1 MTARDE
7 LFVRAVEAADLVAVA
22 GVKLKGPD
30 KDKRGECPLCGG
42 PKGTQRFSVNLGKG
56 VWHCH
61 VCGKGGDVID
71 LEAAIRGGS
80 LREAAERLVGG
91 VLAPVTPQ
99 VLREREERRERQA
112 QVEARSK
119 AFKAMRAGDLWR
131 TAFAAKG
138 SPVEHSLAE
147 VYFRSRGLYGPWLD
161 AALEQLRFQPMA
173 HHSGAGERACGAPA
187 VIGLRMAPNGPTG
200 GVHITYLRPDGR
212 GKSALSPSKRMLGE
226 GSRDG
231 VPGGVWLTSPHG
243 FGPLIVG
250 EGIESTISA
259 AILNGVWP
267 CRMVATL
274 SLEAMQGGWAADK
287 YGRVSVDLPRADL
300 SQRAFVWP
308 FGKEDVPVV
317 IAVDHDMSTITRKVR
332 KPTGGSMQVELD
344 ATARARVCGS
354 LAQQQWRA
362 AGAMRVSVIAPAVGR
377 DFNDELRARRAS
389 SGWANE

>member
-7 LFVRAVEAADLVAVA
+7 VFVRAVEVADLVAVA
-22 GVKLKGPD
+22 GVKLRGPD

-42 PKGTQRFSVNLGKG
+42 PKGTQRFSVNLSKG

-61 VCGKGGDVID
+61 VCAKGGDVID
-71 LEAAIRGGS
+71 LESAIRGGS

-99 VLREREERRERQA
+99 VKREREERRARQE

-138 SPVEHSLAE
+138 SLAE

-161 AALEQLRFQPMA
+161 AALEQLRYQPMA
-173 HHSGAGERACGAPA
+173 HHSGTGSNACGAPA

-200 GVHITYLRPDGR
+200 GVHITYLRHDGR
-212 GKSALSPSKRMLGE
+212 GKSALLPSKRMLGE

-231 VPGGVWLTSPHG
+231 VPGGIWLTSPHG
-243 FGPLIVG
+243 EGPLIEG

-287 YGRVSVDLPRADL
+287 WGRVSVDMPRADL

-308 FGKEDVPVV
+308 FGKEDVPVI
-317 IAVDHDMSTITRKVR
+317 IAVDRDMSTIQRKVR
-332 KPTGGSMQVELD
+332 KATGGTMDVAVD
-344 ATARARVCGS
+344 AEARARVCGS

-362 AGAMRVSVIAPAVGR
+362 AGATRVSVIAPGPGR
-377 DFNDELRARRAS
+377 DFNDELRARQTPAEV
-389 SGWANE
+389 NI

>member
-7 LFVRAVEAADLVAVA
+7 VFVRAVEVADLVAVA
-22 GVKLKGPD
+22 GVKLRGPD

-61 VCGKGGDVID
+61 VCGKGGDAVD

-99 VLREREERRERQA
+99 VLREREERRARQE
-112 QVEARSK
+112 QVEARTQ
-119 AFKAMRAGDLWR
+119 AFKAMRASDLWR

-138 SPVEHSLAE
+138 SLAE

-173 HHSGAGERACGAPA
+173 HHSGADGRACGAPA
-187 VIGLRMAPNGPTG
+187 VIALRMAPNGPTG

-212 GKSALSPSKRMLGE
+212 GKADLSPAKRMLGE
-226 GSRDG
+226 GARDG

-243 FGPLIVG
+243 EGPLIVG

-287 YGRVSVDLPRADL
+287 WGRVSVEMPRADL

-308 FGKEDVPVV
+308 IGKEDVHVL
-317 IAVDHDMSTITRKVR
+317 IAVDRDMATIQRKVR
-332 KPTGGSMQVELD
+332 KPMGGTMNVAVD
-344 ATARARVCGS
+344 AEARARVCGS

-362 AGAMRVSVIAPAVGR
+362 MGVERVCVIAPGPGR
-377 DFNDELRARRAS
+377 DFNDELRARQTPAEV
-389 SGWANE
+389 NI

>member
-7 LFVRAVEAADLVAVA
+7 LFVRAVEVADLVAVA
-22 GVKLKGPD
+22 GVKLRGPD

-42 PKGTQRFSVNLGKG
+42 PKGTQRFSVDVGKG

-61 VCGKGGDVID
+61 VCKRGGDVVD

-80 LREAAERLVGG
+80 LREAAERLTGG
-91 VLAPVTPQ
+91 IIAPVTPQ
-99 VLREREERRERQA
+99 VLREREARKAERER
-112 QVEARSK
+112 VEARTQ
-119 AFKAMRAGDLWR
+119 AFKAMRASDLWR

-138 SPVEHSLAE
+138 SRAE

-173 HHSGAGERACGAPA
+173 HHSGADGRACGAPA
-187 VIGLRMAPNGPTG
+187 VIALRMAPNGPTG
-200 GVHITYLRPDGR
+200 GVHITYLRADGH
-212 GKSALSPSKRMLGE
+212 GKSALSPAKRMLGE
-226 GSRDG
+226 GSKDG

-243 FGPLIVG
+243 DGPLIVG

-274 SLEAMQGGWAADK
+274 SLEAMQGGWDTDR
-287 YGRVSVDLPRADL
+287 YGRVSVDLPKADL

-308 FGKEDVPVV
+308 FGNEDVHVL
-317 IAVDHDMSTITRKVR
+317 IAVDRDMGTIHRKVR
-332 KPTGGSMQVELD
+332 KATGGTGMMAMGFE
-344 ATARARVCGS
+344 TRARVCGS
-354 LAQQQWRA
+354 LAEQQWRA
-362 AGAMRVSVIAPAVGR
+362 AGATRVSVIAPGPGR
-377 DFNDELRARRAS
+377 DFNDELRARQTPE
-389 SGWANE
+389 GVNP